1 VDLAG
6 GGGRYRL
13 SPGRL
18 NLDSSAELYRATETN
33 PEDVGGV
40 LLTQTD
46 IPLSVPNDNPDPPF
60 RQQPSGSSG
69 FFWIDGPGQLKSVSG
84 NTVDSETQVENF
96 TSTVMS
102 PPDADGIT
110 TSCIS
115 QWHLK
120 LVIKPGGVLDT
131 TNTTA
136 GTGTIST
143 NF

>member
-1 VDLAG
+1 VGSGEGQSFSAAYLVNFTGNKSPGDNLSFPVRSSNPKPEEFERQVDLAG

-60 RQQPSGSSG
+60 RSSLLVVLASSG
-69 FFWIDGPGQLKSVSG
+69 L
-84 NTVDSETQVENF
+84 
-96 TSTVMS
+96 
-102 PPDADGIT
+102 
-110 TSCIS
+110 
-115 QWHLK
+115 
-120 LVIKPGGVLDT
+120 
-131 TNTTA
+131 
-136 GTGTIST
+136 TGRGSLRV
-143 NF
+143 